1 MIALMM
7 SSENPAA
14 PQGTGTGSASKGTRN
29 QGRTVWS
36 RADGGTTEWAASVD
50 KLDPITRQ
58 LGGERR
64 TRRPAGRSTATS
76 CHQKAGGTVMK
87 LP

>member
-1 MIALMM
+1 MTALVM

-29 QGRTVWS
+29 QGRTVCS
-36 RADGGTTEWAASVD
+36 RADGGTTDWESIID
-50 KLDPITRQ
+50 NLDPVTRQ

-64 TRRPAGRSTATS
+64 DSTTRWQHDRDIMPPNG
-76 CHQKAGGTVMK
+76 
-87 LP
+87 

>member
-1 MIALMM
+1 MAALVM

-36 RADGGTTEWAASVD
+36 RADGGTTDWESPID
-50 KLDPITRQ
+50 KLDPMKRQ
-58 LGGERR
+58 LGGERP
-64 TRRPAGRSTATS
+64 TRRPAGHTIATS
-76 CHQKAGGTVMK
+76 CH
-87 LP
+87 

>member
-1 MIALMM
+1 MT

-14 PQGTGTGSASKGTRN
+14 AQGTGTGSASKGTRN

-50 KLDPITRQ
+50 KLDPITGQ

-64 TRRPAGRSTATS
+64 TRRPAGRTTATS
-76 CHQKAGGTVMK
+76 CHRMTDGSAMN